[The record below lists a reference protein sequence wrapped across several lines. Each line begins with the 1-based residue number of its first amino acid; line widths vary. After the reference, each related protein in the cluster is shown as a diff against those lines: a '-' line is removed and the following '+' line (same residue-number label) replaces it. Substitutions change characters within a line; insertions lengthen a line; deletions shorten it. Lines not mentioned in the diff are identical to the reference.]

1 MQVTGAQAV
10 MRSLEEVGVDV
21 VFGYPGGAILPAYD
35 PLIEADLTHV
45 LVRHEQGAVHAAE
58 GYAHASGKVGVC
70 IVTSGPAAT
79 NLVTGLCDALM
90 DSVPVLAITG
100 QVAST
105 AIGSDA
111 FQEADVLGITMPVT
125 KHNELVTSVE
135 RIPAAIR
142 EAHHIAA
149 SGRPGP
155 VLLDIPKDILQQS
168 FEWAWPE
175 HLDLP
180 GYRPTVRG
188 HGRQVRDAVE
198 LIASSSRPVVYAG
211 GGLVRADAGPELRE
225 LVELL
230 DLPVVTT
237 LMARGIIP
245 ERHPRALGMPG
256 MHGHYV
262 AIKALQEA
270 DLLITL
276 GARFDDRVTGDL
288 AHFAP
293 GAKVIH
299 VDVDPAEIGKNR
311 PVDVPIVGDAKV
323 VVGQL
328 LEVAR
333 DRGEA
338 AVPDAAAWRDHLA
351 EVAQDHPLQVKQPDE
366 GVIKPQTAISAV
378 HAAFGDDAVYVAGV
392 GQHQMWA
399 SQLIPWSRPRQWIN
413 SGGLGT
419 MGFAVPA
426 AIGAKV
432 AVGRDTPVVAI
443 DGDGCFQMT
452 FQELAA
458 AVQHDI
464 PVTFV
469 VINNGVLGMVRQWQT
484 LFYGSRL
491 SETTMGQGLPD
502 LVTIA
507 DAYGIPGF
515 RANHVGELESVLAK
529 AAAIT
534 DQPVLV
540 DIRTDPDEM
549 VFPMIPAGGS
559 NDNVIES
566 ADEWLT
572 MAIADNVEAASDRE
586 RDNREVGLGRGLV
599 GDPTPP
605 ANQQDGPI
613 EEGKS

>member
-135 RIPAAIR
+135 RIPGAIR
-142 EAHHIAA
+142 EAHHIAS

-155 VLLDIPKDILQQS
+155 VLLDIPKDILNQS
-168 FEWAWPE
+168 FEWAWPQ

-188 HGRQVRDAVE
+188 HGRQVRDAVDM
-198 LIASSSRPVVYAG
+198 IAAARKPVVYAG
-211 GGLVRADAGPELRE
+211 GGLVRAGAGDELLD

-245 ERHPRALGMPG
+245 ESHPRALGMPG

-262 AIKALQEA
+262 AIQALQEA

-288 AHFAP
+288 DHFAP
-293 GAKVIH
+293 HAKVIH

-311 PVDVPIVGDAKV
+311 HVDVPIVGDAKV

-328 LEVAR
+328 VKVAR
-333 DRGEA
+333 DRGED
-338 AVPDAAAWRDHLA
+338 AVPDAGAWRDHLS
-351 EVAQDHPLQVKQPDE
+351 EVKQDHPLWCKQPDE
-366 GVIKPQTAISAV
+366 GVIKPQTAIQAV
-378 HAAFGDDAVYVAGV
+378 HAAWGDDAVYVAGV

-452 FQELAA
+452 FQEIAA

-464 PVTFV
+464 PVAFV

-484 LFYGSRL
+484 LFYASRM
-491 SETTMGQGLPD
+491 SETTMGQDLPD
-502 LVTIA
+502 LVKIA
-507 DAYGIPGF
+507 DAYGIPGL
-515 RANHVGELESVLAK
+515 RASHVGELESVLSK

-540 DIRTDPDEM
+540 DIRVDSDEM
-549 VFPMIPAGGS
+549 VFPMVPAGGS

-572 MAIADNVEAASDRE
+572 MAIADTTEAATARE
-586 RDNREVGLGRGLV
+586 RANHDAGLGRIGRELRE
-599 GDPTPP
+599 GD
-605 ANQQDGPI
+605 N
-613 EEGKS
+613 